1 MRLVIVR
8 HGETDWTLAGRLT
21 GTTEVGLTANGRDQ
35 AAALSPLLE
44 GVLHG
49 ERPVLVTSPRKRATE
64 TAALALSCHRLRVE
78 PLVAEYDYGDY
89 EGLTEEEV
97 RQRKPGWDIWRDGCT
112 GGETTAEV
120 GRRADAF
127 LHAYTENG
135 TQPVVVVTHGHLSRI
150 LAARAL
156 GLDPEHGRLFA
167 SATAAVSLI
176 EDHHGERCIGLWN
189 LDVTLLT
196 ATATAATYQRSP
208 PNPEPRRLDTLPN
221 LRHRDDT

>member
-21 GTTEVGLTANGRDQ
+21 GTTEVGLTANGRAQ
-35 AAALSPLLE
+35 AASLTSLLE
-44 GVLHG
+44 RVLHG
-49 ERPVLVTSPRKRATE
+49 ERAVLVTSPRKRATD
-64 TAALALSCHRLRVE
+64 TATLALSSHPMRVE
-78 PLVAEYDYGDY
+78 PLVTEYDYGDY
-89 EGLTEEEV
+89 EGLTEAEV
-97 RQRKPGWDIWRDGCT
+97 RRLAPGWDIWRDGCPS
-112 GGETTAEV
+112 GESTAEV

-127 LHAYTENG
+127 LGSIAETG
-135 TQPVVVVTHGHLSRI
+135 SQPVVVVTHGHFSRI

-156 GLDPEHGRLFA
+156 GLAPEHGRLFA

-189 LDVTLLT
+189 ADTTLLT
-196 ATATAATYQRSP
+196 DAAAATKQRAS